1 MHTRGIIEDNVNI
14 LAALVLITPTT
25 ITGASLLGAEII
37 IFWPLKRYSSVHFW
51 SQSCML
57 ISNCHVLRYFYLQLY
72 ALSEVARFLST
83 LSLLSVNV
91 PVLSLQRTSIP
102 AISSM
107 AVILLVI
114 APCCA
119 SLCDPI
125 AIVTERTIG
134 MAMGI
139 PPIRSTRRLSTIWRY
154 FLSWIAYITMNS
166 IVYVREEHF
175 LIKTLTANLS
185 SNAKRN
191 MHNKIFQ
198 WKTVKKI
205 ILWFSYCQPWQWK
218 KYCHMRFE
226 VHISKN
232 LNSNCGWKKGS

>member
-1 MHTRGIIEDNVNI
+1 MAFFLLHMETYECKCHELSNSEM
-14 LAALVLITPTT
+14 LVQN
-25 ITGASLLGAEII
+25 
-37 IFWPLKRYSSVHFW
+37 W
-51 SQSCML
+51 C
-57 ISNCHVLRYFYLQLY
+57 YLQLY

-114 APCCA
+114 APCKQSKGSKSHYKEPSCPANFLPKNSDQTCCA

-125 AIVTERTIG
+125 AIVTERTVG

-154 FLSWIAYITMNS
+154 FLSWIAYITMNL

-175 LIKTLTANLS
+175 LIKTLTANLP

-191 MHNKIFQ
+191 MH
-198 WKTVKKI
+198 
-205 ILWFSYCQPWQWK
+205 
-218 KYCHMRFE
+218 
-226 VHISKN
+226 
-232 LNSNCGWKKGS
+232 